1 MPRRAEGRLRPWYGR
16 AGDGP
21 SRGAGS
27 RATPL
32 RTSKRP
38 PGLPSGLPLPTP
50 LHEPSRIQRPLA
62 PPPPR
67 SAARMAALGHH
78 TATDGCTLARTDTD
92 GRTDPD
98 RYRPTDGPALIQ
110 TAQRRT
116 DGPALRRG
124 GPHGTR
130 PISAPGG
137 GRTGGGAREKEATA
151 ETAVRVRRAGKG
163 GGVERRQGGEGQEQP
178 CGKDNSLSRSR
189 ETTRGRD

>member
-16 AGDGP
+16 AGAGP

-27 RATPL
+27 RATPSQ
-32 RTSKRP
+32 TSKRP
-38 PGLPSGLPLPTP
+38 PGLPSGLRLPTP
-50 LHEPSRIQRPLA
+50 LHEPSRILRPLA
-62 PPPPR
+62 PPPP
-67 SAARMAALGHH
+67 AQLQEWPPLGHH

-137 GRTGGGAREKEATA
+137 GAGAHVESGEHSALPQVHPHQRLQLLQRPRPALRPAPVPRLTRPTPPRDRRVTA
-151 ETAVRVRRAGKG
+151 A
-163 GGVERRQGGEGQEQP
+163 
-178 CGKDNSLSRSR
+178 
-189 ETTRGRD
+189 